1 MIEQQIRTWDVL
13 DENVL
18 ALYDQVLREDF
29 IADEKLKPLAYA
41 EMELPIAEGQ
51 TLLEPKLEARLL
63 QELAPGKTEHI
74 LHVGAGS
81 GFFAT
86 LLGLLAGTVVSA
98 EIRQTLAT
106 AAAER
111 IRRTPAGGKVS
122 VVCADAV
129 HGYAAAAPYD
139 AIVLTGSTPLL
150 SDSLAGQLNSGGRV
164 LAVVGS
170 SPAMRLCLYE
180 KLGAG
185 LSLVRSILEVDI
197 PPLDNAPHLPRFQL

>member
-81 GFFAT
+81 GFFCDFV
-86 LLGLLAGTVVSA
+86 G
-98 EIRQTLAT
+98 
-106 AAAER
+106 
-111 IRRTPAGGKVS
+111 PAGGDGRQRRDT
-122 VVCADAV
+122 ADSGDGRRRA
-129 HGYAAAAPYD
+129 
-139 AIVLTGSTPLL
+139 
-150 SDSLAGQLNSGGRV
+150 DSPDSGGRE
-164 LAVVGS
+164 GFR
-170 SPAMRLCLYE
+170 RLCRR
-180 KLGAG
+180 
-185 LSLVRSILEVDI
+185 RSRLCRRRAI
-197 PPLDNAPHLPRFQL
+197 

>member
-106 AAAER
+106 A
-111 IRRTPAGGKVS
+111 RRR
-122 VVCADAV
+122 ADS
-129 HGYAAAAPYD
+129 PD
-139 AIVLTGSTPLL
+139 
-150 SDSLAGQLNSGGRV
+150 SGGRE
-164 LAVVGS
+164 GFR
-170 SPAMRLCLYE
+170 RLCRR
-180 KLGAG
+180 
-185 LSLVRSILEVDI
+185 RSRLCRRRAI
-197 PPLDNAPHLPRFQL
+197 